1 MFIERIS
8 RFSIVAAL
16 CSASLMLVT
25 QATTA
30 LSHSS
35 VRPTAESA
43 ARVNRTAKSDRL
55 MRAKGLQSSPNAT
68 IAIEL
73 TGPSDVV
80 IRDRRGFIVFA
91 VDHSTRT
98 TIVGKQGGG
107 PVNSP
112 AAPAQAHEPVPE
124 GCEGAFSPYVEPAK
138 AHILGRCLSSIENG
152 KAFS

>member
-1 MFIERIS
+1 MFIQRIS
-8 RFSIVAAL
+8 HFTIVAAF
-16 CSASLMLVT
+16 CAASLMLAT
-25 QATTA
+25 QATSALTRSSTRTTA
-30 LSHSS
+30 QS
-35 VRPTAESA
+35 VAQ
-43 ARVNRTAKSDRL
+43 VNRTSKSD
-55 MRAKGLQSSPNAT
+55 GLAHARGVQGSANA
-68 IAIEL
+68 IAVEL

-112 AAPAQAHEPVPE
+112 AVPAQAHEPVPE

>member
-1 MFIERIS
+1 
-8 RFSIVAAL
+8 
-16 CSASLMLVT
+16 
-25 QATTA
+25 
-30 LSHSS
+30 
-35 VRPTAESA
+35 
-43 ARVNRTAKSDRL
+43 
-55 MRAKGLQSSPNAT
+55 MRAKGLQSLPNT

-91 VDHSTRT
+91 VDHLTRT

-112 AAPAQAHEPVPE
+112 AAPTQAHEPVPE